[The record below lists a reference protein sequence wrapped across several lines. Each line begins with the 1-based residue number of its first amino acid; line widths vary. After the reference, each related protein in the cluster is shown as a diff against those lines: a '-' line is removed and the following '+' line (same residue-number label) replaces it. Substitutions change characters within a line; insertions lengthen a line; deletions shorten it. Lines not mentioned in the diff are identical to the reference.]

1 MILIHLL
8 TGLGLAS
15 WSFAISVPFSKSPQ
29 LAAVVTTGLAIALGV
44 VPMMLFNIG
53 STTPTILSFFFPSM
67 FYIFSLK
74 YLAGYEQWQAAGE
87 DQGGFL
93 SEFTGGLSL
102 LPMIIVALVSVF

>member
-1 MILIHLL
+1 
-8 TGLGLAS
+8 
-15 WSFAISVPFSKSPQ
+15 
-29 LAAVVTTGLAIALGV
+29 
-44 VPMMLFNIG
+44 MMLFNIG